1 MKIEILGSGGATL
14 TPRPFCQCNVCQ
26 KARAKGIPYSRMGPS
41 YFIHGVNLLVDTPE
55 EIGVM
60 LNRSNIMGVEAAVYS
75 HWHPDHTSGLRIWEA
90 QQVLWDWPRQNP
102 ITTIY
107 LPEQVAKD
115 FDQWLD
121 LNYRL
126 AYLEDHQRVIRQVKL
141 AEGESFSVNGLT
153 VTPIKMAVGYVYAFL
168 LTEGNTKVLLIAD
181 ELFEWTP
188 PADLPPIDLAILPAS
203 LFEFNPF
210 TGERI
215 IPENH
220 PVLKVESMFEDSLE
234 FVRQLKP
241 KRTILSHIEE
251 PFNLDYDDYLRLSEK
266 LATEQPELGPVSF
279 AYDMQIITV
288 GE

>member
-14 TPRPFCQCNVCQ
+14 TPRPFCNCGVCQ
-26 KARAKGIPYSRMGPS
+26 KARAKGVPYSRMGPS
-41 YFIHGVNLLVDTPE
+41 YFVHGANLLVDTPE

-60 LNRSNIMGVEAAVYS
+60 LNRSNIMRVEVAIYS
-75 HWHPDHTSGLRIWEA
+75 HWHPDHTSGLRVWEA

-107 LPEQVAKD
+107 LPDQVAKD

-121 LNYRL
+121 LNSRL
-126 AYLEDHQRVIRQVKL
+126 AYLENHQRVIQQITL
-141 AEGESFSVNGLT
+141 AEGEKFTLNGLT

-168 LTEGNTKVLLIAD
+168 LTEGNTNVLLIAD
-181 ELFEWTP
+181 ELFEWVP
-188 PADLPPIDLAILPAS
+188 PVDLPPIDLAILPAS

-266 LATEQPELGPVSF
+266 LAVEQPELGPVSF

-288 GE
+288 SE